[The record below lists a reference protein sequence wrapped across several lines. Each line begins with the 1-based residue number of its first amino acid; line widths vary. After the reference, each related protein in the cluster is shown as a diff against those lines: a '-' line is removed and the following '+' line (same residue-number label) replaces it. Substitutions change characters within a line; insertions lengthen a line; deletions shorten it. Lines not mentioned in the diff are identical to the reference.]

1 MKIIACVLLLFSL
14 TLVPAKGFTTL
25 PMPTQ
30 TVKMQGKTLKLTTP
44 YSDKNILKVISTTGS
59 NFEVKKQGNVLLVQS
74 VEVTTNVNYV
84 YIPPKVIVQPSNTV
98 ARGRS
103 AVLSSGAPT
112 IKQQTW
118 QIKKVD
124 GKVVERKLIKE
135 QIVQQGRDK
144 VVALGQ
150 GTYRG
155 EAQEIL
161 MVATAYSA
169 EEPGIGTRTAMGTRV
184 RYGVV
189 AVDPKVIP
197 LGTKLYIEGYG
208 YAVAEDVG
216 GKIKGNRIDVYFN
229 TVKECYQW
237 GRRVVKVYVLGKD

>member
-44 YSDKNILKVISTTGS
+44 YSDKNILKVISATGS

-124 GKVVERKLIKE
+124 GKLWN
-135 QIVQQGRDK
+135 
-144 VVALGQ
+144 A
-150 GTYRG
+150 
-155 EAQEIL
+155 
-161 MVATAYSA
+161 
-169 EEPGIGTRTAMGTRV
+169 
-184 RYGVV
+184 
-189 AVDPKVIP
+189 
-197 LGTKLYIEGYG
+197 
-208 YAVAEDVG
+208 
-216 GKIKGNRIDVYFN
+216 N
-229 TVKECYQW
+229 
-237 GRRVVKVYVLGKD
+237 

>member
-44 YSDKNILKVISTTGS
+44 YSDKNILKVISATGS

-74 VEVTTNVNYV
+74 VEV

-135 QIVQQGRDK
+135 QVQQGRDK

-216 GKIKGNRIDVYFN
+216 
-229 TVKECYQW
+229 T
-237 GRRVVKVYVLGKD
+237 L

>member
-44 YSDKNILKVISTTGS
+44 YSDKNILKVISATGS

-118 QIKKVD
+118 QIKK
-124 GKVVERKLIKE
+124 
-135 QIVQQGRDK
+135 
-144 VVALGQ
+144 
-150 GTYRG
+150 
-155 EAQEIL
+155 
-161 MVATAYSA
+161 
-169 EEPGIGTRTAMGTRV
+169 
-184 RYGVV
+184 
-189 AVDPKVIP
+189 
-197 LGTKLYIEGYG
+197 
-208 YAVAEDVG
+208 
-216 GKIKGNRIDVYFN
+216 
-229 TVKECYQW
+229 
-237 GRRVVKVYVLGKD
+237 

>member
-1 MKIIACVLLLFSL
+1 MKIVACVVLLFSL
-14 TLVPAKGFTTL
+14 ALVPAKGFTTL
-25 PMPTQ
+25 PIPAQ
-30 TVKMQGKTLKLTTP
+30 TVSMQGKTLKLITP
-44 YSDKNILKVISTTGS
+44 YSDKNILKVINATGG
-59 NFEVKKQGNVLLVQS
+59 NFEVKKQGDIFLVQS

-103 AVLSSGAPT
+103 AVLSTGSPT
-112 IKQQTW
+112 IKQQVW

-124 GKVVERKLIKE
+124 GQVVERKLIKE

-150 GTYRG
+150 GAYRG

-169 EEPGIGTRTAMGTRV
+169 EEPGVGSRTAMGTRA

-216 GKIKGNRIDVYFN
+216 GSIKGNRLDVYFN

>member
-1 MKIIACVLLLFSL
+1 
-14 TLVPAKGFTTL
+14 
-25 PMPTQ
+25 MPTQ

-44 YSDKNILKVISTTGS
+44 YSDKNILKVISATGS

-74 VEVTTNVNYV
+74 VEVTTNVSYV
-84 YIPPKVIVQPSNTV
+84 HIPPKVVVQPSNTV

-103 AVLSSGAPT
+103 AVLSSGSPT

-124 GKVVERKLIKE
+124 GKIVERKLIKE

-150 GTYRG
+150 GTHRG

-216 GKIKGNRIDVYFN
+216 GAIKGNRIDVYFN

>member
-44 YSDKNILKVISTTGS
+44 FSDKNILKVISATGS

-74 VEVTTNVNYV
+74 VEITTNVNYV
-84 YIPPKVIVQPSNTV
+84 HIPPKVIVQPSNTV
-98 ARGRS
+98 ASGRS
-103 AVLSSGAPT
+103 AVLSPGSPT

-124 GKVVERKLIKE
+124 GNIVERKLIKE

-169 EEPGIGTRTAMGTRV
+169 EQPGIGTRTAMGTRV

-216 GKIKGNRIDVYFN
+216 GAIKGNRIDVYFN